1 MKNKKKLE
9 DIPFEEYLR
18 KLEKIVQRL
27 EEGELT
33 LDESVKTYEE
43 GMNISKICLEKLNET
58 KKKIEQLIEKQKENE
73 VKLKI
78 ETDKLEVN
86 SGLDK
91 VYNDVSYQVKIPGF
105 RKGKIP
111 KNILNLHL
119 SKEYFYD
126 KTAEELI
133 PKSYLEA
140 VKKIDIQPIAQ
151 PEIKVIQIEED
162 KPLIFEATV
171 QVRPEVKLGSFDKI
185 SIQKDNVKITAGD
198 VKNEITR
205 IQENQAKLNVV
216 KNRKSKKND
225 FLVIDSE
232 GYVEGKAIEGS
243 KVEKQLVE
251 LGKNTPPEFN
261 DKLIGCSAGDERE
274 IKILVPKDV
283 KDKKIAG
290 KEITYKVKV
299 IEIKEKELP
308 ELNEDFVKTI
318 GDYKTVDD
326 FKKDIKN
333 RLEKQAET
341 VNKNNYERKLL
352 EKVTEVCEV
361 KIPKILIDREVEYM
375 MKSLEDDLKT
385 KDLSL
390 QDYYKSIKTDE
401 EKVRKEYEIVAE
413 KRIKQELVL
422 DKISQVENIQVTEEE
437 VKDKIKTIAEE
448 MKQEPLKVEATLK
461 KNNNL
466 DGLKES
472 IKREKIIDL
481 LSKKIKII
489 KSKKEDKAK

>member
-1 MKNKKKLE
+1 M
-9 DIPFEEYLR
+9 
-18 KLEKIVQRL
+18 
-27 EEGELT
+27 
-33 LDESVKTYEE
+33 VKVE
-43 GMNISKICLEKLNET
+43 
-58 KKKIEQLIEKQKENE
+58 IEKQKENE

-86 SGLDK
+86 SSLDK
-91 VYNDVSYQVKIPGF
+91 VYNDVSYEIKIPGF
-105 RKGKIP
+105 RKGRIP

-126 KTAEELI
+126 KTAEKLI

-140 VKKIDIQPIAQ
+140 IEKINIQPIDQ

-185 SIQKDNVKITAGD
+185 STQKEDIKVTASD
-198 VKNEITR
+198 VKNEIMR
-205 IQENQAKLNVV
+205 IQENQVKLNVV
-216 KNRKSKKND
+216 KNRKSKKDD

-232 GYVEGKAIEGS
+232 GYVEGKVIEGS
-243 KVEKQLVE
+243 KVEKQLVQ
-251 LGKNTPPEFN
+251 LGKNIPPEFDN
-261 DKLIGCSAGDERE
+261 KLVGCSAGDDRE
-274 IKILVPKDV
+274 IKILVPKDI

-308 ELNEDFVKTI
+308 ELNEDFVKTM
-318 GDYKTVDD
+318 GNYKTLDD

-333 RLEKQAET
+333 RLEKQVEMI
-341 VNKNNYERKLL
+341 NKNNYERKML
-352 EKVTEVCEV
+352 EKVNEVCEV
-361 KIPKILIDREVEYM
+361 KVPKVLIEREVEYM
-375 MKSLEDDLKT
+375 MKSLEDDLKA

-390 QDYYKSIKTDE
+390 EDYYKSIKTDE
-401 EKVRKEYEIVAE
+401 EKVKKEYEVVAE

-422 DKISQVENIQVTEEE
+422 DKISQVENIQVTEKE
-437 VKDKIKTIAEE
+437 VKDKIKTIAKE
-448 MKQEPLKVEATLK
+448 MKQEPLKVEATFK

-472 IKREKIIDL
+472 IKREKIINFL
-481 LSKKIKII
+481 NSKVKII
-489 KSKKEDKAK
+489 NSKKEVKSK

>member
-1 MKNKKKLE
+1 M
-9 DIPFEEYLR
+9 
-18 KLEKIVQRL
+18 
-27 EEGELT
+27 
-33 LDESVKTYEE
+33 VKVE
-43 GMNISKICLEKLNET
+43 
-58 KKKIEQLIEKQKENE
+58 IEKQKENE

-86 SGLDK
+86 SSLDK
-91 VYNDVSYQVKIPGF
+91 VYNDVSYEIKIPGF

-119 SKEYFYD
+119 GKEYFYD
-126 KTAEELI
+126 KTAEKLI
-133 PKSYLEA
+133 PESYLEA
-140 VKKIDIQPIAQ
+140 IKKSKIQPIDQ

-171 QVRPEVKLGSFDKI
+171 QVRPKVKLGSFDKI
-185 SIQKDNVKITAGD
+185 SIQKEDIKVTASD
-198 VKNEITR
+198 VKNEIMR
-205 IQENQAKLNVV
+205 IQENLAKLKVV
-216 KNRKSKKND
+216 KDRKAKEGD

-243 KVEKQLVE
+243 KVEKQLVQ
-251 LGKNTPPEFN
+251 LGKNTAPEFN
-261 DKLIGCSAGDERE
+261 DKLLGCSAGDERE
-274 IKILVPKDV
+274 INILVPKDI

-308 ELNEDFVKTI
+308 ELNEDFVKTM
-318 GDYKTVDD
+318 GNYKTLDD
-326 FKKDIKN
+326 FKKDIKS
-333 RLEKQAET
+333 RLEKQVEM

-352 EKVTEVCEV
+352 EKVAEVCEV
-361 KIPKILIDREVEYM
+361 KVPKVLIEREVEYM
-375 MKSLEDDLKT
+375 MKSLEDDLKS

-401 EKVRKEYEIVAE
+401 EKVKKEYEIVAE

-422 DKISQVENIQVTEEE
+422 DKISQIENIQVTEKE
-437 VKDKIKTIAEE
+437 VNDKIKTIAKEL
-448 MKQEPLKVEATLK
+448 KQDPLKVEATFR

-466 DGLKES
+466 EGLRES
-472 IKREKIIDL
+472 IKKEKIIDF

-489 KSKKEDKAK
+489 EPKKEGKSK